1 MARGRL
7 TIGRKAVAIAV
18 IGDLLEIAA
27 DRAQERVGKDPSVN
41 DVATEI
47 VAIAWD
53 VEYKPNADKLV
64 LTLDSSFEVP
74 QGPDAMRSTPEDGGT
89 VEIEDHGH
97 NLG

>member
-18 IGDLLEIAA
+18 IGDLLDIAA
-27 DRAQERVGKDPSVN
+27 ERAAERVGREPSVN

-47 VAIAWD
+47 VGIAWD

-74 QGPDAMRSTPEDGGT
+74 QGPDAARSTPEDRY
-89 VEIEDHGH
+89 DDAHGV
-97 NLG
+97 G

>member
-18 IGDLLEIAA
+18 IGDLLDIAA
-27 DRAQERVGKDPSVN
+27 ERAAERVGREPSVN

-47 VAIAWD
+47 VGIAWD

-74 QGPDAMRSTPEDGGT
+74 QGPDAMRSTPEDDRSTEG
-89 VEIEDHGH
+89 
-97 NLG
+97 